1 MMVSTAMST
10 SRSVRVYLSGLYP
23 WLLDGSL
30 VLRTFTTRSC
40 LMRYG
45 SIRFTV
51 VPFVSLVMLDG
62 SVGRQNRRSAGTNR

>member
-1 MMVSTAMST
+1 M
-10 SRSVRVYLSGLYP
+10 
-23 WLLDGSL
+23 DGSL